1 MNLKVYL
8 NIVKMPNIARK
19 INQDFC
25 TQKNNNNKVIL
36 GNKNVCNFYLID
48 ILYENLYVWIR
59 KWILELLMGLDL
71 KLILRIFSGS
81 PNESCD
87 LT

>member
-36 GNKNVCNFYLID
+36 GNKNVCNFLFDQYF
-48 ILYENLYVWIR
+48 VW
-59 KWILELLMGLDL
+59 KFVCLDPQMDSWAL
-71 KLILRIFSGS
+71 NGFG
-81 PNESCD
+81 P
-87 LT
+87 